1 MLRCVTVWLSVDR
14 LKKNLKFR
22 PKKPP
27 RPRFTFFRSASC
39 LLAGAPSAH
48 TIEGLAWANAQKT
61 IDMSCRATRTTLVSI
76 TARASAVEKARCTN
90 LAHAV
95 GISESRLALIAI
107 RAFVGEDGRT
117 QGPAYDTTTESI
129 RATDRITI
137 RLRPGDGAVI
147 ARRAAERDMK
157 ASTYLAAM
165 ARAHIATDPPLPA
178 NELAA
183 LKHSIVALSSV
194 GTLLAQ
200 SARNP
205 TLSGPGFEDVRQTLS
220 RMHVALAALEQRT
233 HDFAKAALIAWESRF
248 E

>member
-1 MLRCVTVWLSVDR
+1 MRCRV
-14 LKKNLKFR
+14 
-22 PKKPP
+22 
-27 RPRFTFFRSASC
+27 
-39 LLAGAPSAH
+39 
-48 TIEGLAWANAQKT
+48 
-61 IDMSCRATRTTLVSI
+61 TRTTLLSI
-76 TARASAVEKARCTN
+76 TARASAAEKARFAN
-90 LAHAV
+90 LAHTA

-107 RAFVGEDGRT
+107 RAFVGEDGRS
-117 QGPAYDTTTESI
+117 QGPVHDPTAESI

-165 ARAHIATDPPLPA
+165 VRAHIATDPPLSA

-183 LKHSIVALSSV
+183 LKHSIVALAGVS
-194 GTLLAQ
+194 TLLAQ
-200 SARNP
+200 STRNP

-220 RMHVALAALEQRT
+220 RMHVAVAALEQKT

>member
-1 MLRCVTVWLSVDR
+1 
-14 LKKNLKFR
+14 
-22 PKKPP
+22 
-27 RPRFTFFRSASC
+27 
-39 LLAGAPSAH
+39 
-48 TIEGLAWANAQKT
+48 
-61 IDMSCRATRTTLVSI
+61 MSCRATRTTLLSI
-76 TARASAVEKARCTN
+76 TARASAAEKARFTT
-90 LAHAV
+90 LAHTA

-117 QGPAYDTTTESI
+117 QGAAAHNPSAERI

-165 ARAHIATDPPLPA
+165 VRAHIATDPPLPA
-178 NELAA
+178 SELTT
-183 LKHSIVALSSV
+183 LKHSIVALSGA
-194 GTLLAQ
+194 GTVLAQ

-205 TLSGPGFEDVRQTLS
+205 TLSGPGFEDVRQTLN
-220 RMHVALAALEQRT
+220 RMRVAVAALEQRT
-233 HDFAKAALIAWESRF
+233 HDFTKAALIAWESRF